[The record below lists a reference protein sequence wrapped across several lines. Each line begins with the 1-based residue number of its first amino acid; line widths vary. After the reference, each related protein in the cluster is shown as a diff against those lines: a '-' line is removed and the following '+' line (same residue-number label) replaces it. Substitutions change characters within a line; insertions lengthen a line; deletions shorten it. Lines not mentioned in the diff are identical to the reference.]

1 MRIFK
6 HISFDRWA
14 LSENLTDTVLLKAV
28 KEMESGLYEANLGSG
43 LYKKR
48 IAMSG
53 RGKSG
58 GYRVLIACQ
67 WHETVFFLYGFSK
80 NERDNITD
88 NEKKVYRDFAKD
100 LLSLD
105 LIGIK
110 KLLGN
115 GKFIEVLQYD

>member
-48 IAMSG
+48 IAMPG

-67 WHETVFFLYGFSK
+67 WHETAFFYMVFLK
-80 NERDNITD
+80 MNETISLIM
-88 NEKKVYRDFAKD
+88 KK
-100 LLSLD
+100 
-105 LIGIK
+105 
-110 KLLGN
+110 
-115 GKFIEVLQYD
+115 KFIEILRKIY